1 MADKTLFGRLRKLF
15 STGVI
20 MRRVGTGLK
29 VVDTQR
35 IQSSGNLES
44 NRLVDRYNRLHS
56 PSAAYSVYQ
65 PGQGHV
71 ALRIELFNDYEAMD
85 MDPIIASALDIYA
98 DECCVKNEFGD
109 ILTINTTNDAIK
121 KTLHNLFYDVMNIEF
136 NLHPWIRNLVKYGD
150 FYLQLDI
157 TEKYGV
163 TGVHPMSSYYVIREE
178 GVDPNQPEYVRFVV
192 DESQGGQI
200 YGSNMSHKEYL
211 ENYEV
216 AHFRLLGDTNF
227 LPYGRSMVEP
237 ARKGWKQLTLM
248 EDAMLI
254 HRIMRAPERRVFKID
269 IGNIPPAEVD
279 NYMQQT
285 INKMKKAPF
294 VDEKTGDYNLKF
306 NIQNMLEDYYLP
318 VRGGQSGTEIE
329 SLSGMEFNG
338 TEDVEYLRN
347 KMMAGL
353 KIPKAFLGYDEN
365 VEGKATLAAE
375 DVRFA
380 RTIERIQKIVVSE
393 LTKIAIV
400 HLYTQGYH
408 ESDLVNFDLSLT
420 NTSTIAEN
428 EKIELWNSKVN
439 LASSMKDINM
449 MSEDWIYKNIFNL
462 SSNESGTEK
471 NRVIN
476 DLKQQFRREQIK
488 MEGNDPAQS
497 GEALGTPHTLAT
509 LDPEKNLEPRDT
521 AIFGGEEETRGRPEE
536 GPKPGT
542 DSSARGRDPLGNK
555 TLTQDY
561 NNRDRRTVSTEI
573 KKSLDAKFSKKK
585 VISELYNENNVSEP
599 SLLDEKNI
607 IDDEK
612 LQ

>member
-35 IQSSGNLES
+35 IQSSGNLET

-56 PSAAYSVYQ
+56 PSAQYSVYQ

-136 NLHPWIRNLVKYGD
+136 NLHPWTRNLVKYGD

-178 GVDPNQPEYVRFVV
+178 GLDPNQPEYVRFVV

-269 IGNIPPAEVD
+269 IGNIPPSEVD

-338 TEDVEYLRN
+338 TDDVEYLRN

-380 RTIERIQKIVVSE
+380 RTIERIQKIMVSE

-462 SSNESGTEK
+462 SSRESDTEK
-471 NRVIN
+471 KRVIN

-521 AIFGGEEETRGRPEE
+521 AIFGNDEETRGRPEE
-536 GPKPGT
+536 GHWTQSLIRKRLLVKCILKIMLVNL
-542 DSSARGRDPLGNK
+542 AYWMKK
-555 TLTQDY
+555 TSLMMKNY
-561 NNRDRRTVSTEI
+561 N
-573 KKSLDAKFSKKK
+573 SLN
-585 VISELYNENNVSEP
+585 VTLYLYMSIN
-599 SLLDEKNI
+599 L
-607 IDDEK
+607 
-612 LQ
+612 